1 MRREYGKDG
10 NNGTDGRGNGKY
22 SPILPFVP
30 LFPSF
35 PYSLFPGRTIP
46 FQEDKMKI
54 IASLLLTSLAAF
66 ALTGALVSAG
76 ATQEEK
82 HKMTKADVDRLMT
95 ELSNWGR
102 WGKED
107 QLGAIN
113 LITAAKRKQAAA
125 LIKEGFSVSLARDT
139 EKEKADDNPSPYE
152 HTMTLSGVNNRGQFS
167 LDAVRISFHGYQ
179 HTHLD
184 ALCHMFW
191 NGKMYN
197 GFSQE
202 EVTQKGAAKLA
213 IQNLKQGI
221 FTRGVLMDI
230 PQLKGVKYLEPGTP
244 IYPEDLEAWEKKAG
258 LKLTAGDA
266 VFIRTG
272 RWARRAEK
280 GAWDVSSNSAG
291 LHASCAKWLK
301 ARDVALLGSDA
312 ASDLLPSGIE
322 GLTHPIHQLTLVALG
337 VNIFDNCDL
346 EALSDAAAKRK
357 RWEFLLTAAPIPLTG
372 GTGSPLNP
380 IASF

>member
-1 MRREYGKDG
+1 MRII
-10 NNGTDGRGNGKY
+10 
-22 SPILPFVP
+22 SPV
-30 LFPSF
+30 
-35 PYSLFPGRTIP
+35 
-46 FQEDKMKI
+46 
-54 IASLLLTSLAAF
+54 LLTLLAAF
-66 ALTGALVSAG
+66 ALAGALVSAG
-76 ATQEEK
+76 ATQDAK
-82 HKMTKADVDRLMT
+82 HKMTKEDVDRLMA
-95 ELSNWGR
+95 EVSNWGR
-102 WGKED
+102 WGKDD
-107 QLGAIN
+107 QLGAVN
-113 LITAAKRKQAAA
+113 LITEAKRKQAAA
-125 LIKEGFSVSLARDT
+125 LVKEGFSVSLARDT

-167 LDAVRISFHGYQ
+167 LDAFRISFHGYQ

-280 GAWDVSSNSAG
+280 GAWDVSANSAG

-301 ARDVALLGSDA
+301 ARDAALLGSDA

-346 EALSDAAAKRK
+346 EALSEAAAKRK